1 MGRFS
6 RRSIPLEVIQAAMDG
21 DSDALQAVC
30 DHYKGYIRYL
40 STQCVSDCYG
50 NCSFLVDE
58 DMCCRLEAKLMY
70 SIVTGFRIL
79 PE

>member
-1 MGRFS
+1 MGR
-6 RRSIPLEVIQAAMDG
+6 SIRGPIQMKVICSAIDG
-21 DSDALQAVC
+21 DRDAMQAVC

-40 STQCVSDCYG
+40 STQCVSDQYG
-50 NCSFLVDE
+50 ACSFYVDE
-58 DMCCRLEAKLMY
+58 EMCRRLEAKLMY

>member
-1 MGRFS
+1 MGGSIRDP
-6 RRSIPLEVIQAAMDG
+6 IPLEVIQSAMNG
-21 DSDALQAVC
+21 DCEALQIVC

-40 STQCVSDCYG
+40 ATRCVSDQYG
-50 NCSFLVDE
+50 NYSFYIDE
-58 DMCCRLEAKLMY
+58 ERRSRLEAKLMY

>member
-1 MGRFS
+1 MGRS
-6 RRSIPLEVIQAAMDG
+6 SGRPIPLEVIQAAMNG

-40 STQCVSDCYG
+40 STRCVSDCYG

-58 DMCCRLEAKLMY
+58 EMCCRLEAKLMY

>member
-1 MGRFS
+1 VGRS
-6 RRSIPLEVIQAAMDG
+6 VRKPIPLEVIQAAMDG

-40 STQCVSDCYG
+40 STQCVSDRYG

-58 DMCCRLEAKLMY
+58 EMCSRLEAKLMY
-70 SIVTGFRIL
+70 SIVMGFRIL
-79 PE
+79 SE